1 MRISDWSSDVCSS
14 DLSRRPARRPLM
26 AITLQEIRQRYPQYD
41 DMPDEALV
49 SRLHGRHYS
58 DMPRQEFD
66 AKIGYTSA
74 FNPVAGASVAPPLS
88 GMGAGGADVPWYAQ
102 PATPRS
108 EERRVGKECV
118 STCRSR
124 CSPYHSK
131 QNKTG

>member
-1 MRISDWSSDVCSS
+1 
-14 DLSRRPARRPLM
+14 
-26 AITLQEIRQRYPQYD
+26 
-41 DMPDEALV
+41 MPDEALV

-102 PATPRS
+102 PDTPSVQVPPSPIDPGLRPLA
-108 EERRVGKECV
+108 VGAQGVARNVADVLDRK
-118 STCRSR
+118 STRLNS
-124 CSPYHSK
+124 SH
-131 QNKTG
+131 

>member
-1 MRISDWSSDVCSS
+1 
-14 DLSRRPARRPLM
+14 M

-88 GMGAGGADVPWYAQ
+88 GMGAGGADVPGYAQ
-102 PATPRS
+102 PDTPSVQVRT
-108 EERRVGKECV
+108 EERRGGKEGV
-118 STCRSR
+118 RKGR
-124 CSPYHSK
+124 AGGGPDK
-131 QNKTG
+131 

>member
-1 MRISDWSSDVCSS
+1 
-14 DLSRRPARRPLM
+14 M

-88 GMGAGGADVPWYAQ
+88 GMGAGGADEIGREHVCTPVTNAQ
-102 PATPRS
+102 I
-108 EERRVGKECV
+108 V
-118 STCRSR
+118 CRLLLEQK
-124 CSPYHSK
+124 HK
-131 QNKTG
+131 QSQT